1 MDVKEAIRIRKS
13 IRQYESKAIPED
25 VVKELLDAA
34 RLAPS
39 AKNKQSHKYFIIQ
52 DKETKDK
59 LRENETCRQEFVYG
73 APLIIVCCAFQLP
86 VAIPVAIPV
95 SIFNYCLLCFS
106 AFLQGPFGEAPCF
119 PQTMSNVYIEGF
131 LPLPFRST
139 ICRPALKVTNL
150 GYSCSYSCGYPHGYR
165 YG

>member
-73 APLIIVCCAFQLP
+73 APLIIVCCADPSLYRNEDYALIDLSIATSFLTLRATELGLGSCYIGLIKGDKIKEVLKIPEKFILP
-86 VAIPVAIPV
+86 YVI
-95 SIFNYCLLCFS
+95 
-106 AFLQGPFGEAPCF
+106 
-119 PQTMSNVYIEGF
+119 T
-131 LPLPFRST
+131 
-139 ICRPALKVTNL
+139 L
-150 GYSCSYSCGYPHGYR
+150 GYPAEDPDR
-165 YG
+165 RAKKDLKEIVF